1 MGILPFVDA
10 SIISENIP
18 SPYSLVPITWNSYLV
33 LAFRSCIWIFRA
45 SGGFTGSSIQ
55 LVNLESFSRYLCR
68 IRRTNMKLKKLWN
81 NVIYTRRYDLVFIDY
96 LILYSCRQAAHPLY
110 PGIHSMVTA
119 NVPELD
125 TVTFRGACG
134 VVLSISNA
142 DLRSKNK
149 SK

>member
-1 MGILPFVDA
+1 M
-10 SIISENIP
+10 ISENIP

-55 LVNLESFSRYLCR
+55 LVNFESFSRYLCR
-68 IRRTNMKLKKLWN
+68 FRSTNINQKKLWN
-81 NVIYTRRYDLVFIDY
+81 KVRSQKTKCYDFVFVDY

-142 DLRSKNK
+142 DLSSKKNHTEC
-149 SK
+149 S